1 MYLIGIF
8 IGILFGI
15 MMYFLRMCMTFSC
28 KNEGLPW
35 KGIIEPIVNP
45 SKEIIMSTYNA
56 FIFIIPSVL
65 VSIILVFVIKR
76 KKEKTSD

>member
-15 MMYFLRMCMTFSC
+15 MMYFLRMCMAFSC

-56 FIFIIPSVL
+56 FIFILPSVII
-65 VSIILVFVIKR
+65 SIIVVFIINR
-76 KKEKTSD
+76 KKKNRKD